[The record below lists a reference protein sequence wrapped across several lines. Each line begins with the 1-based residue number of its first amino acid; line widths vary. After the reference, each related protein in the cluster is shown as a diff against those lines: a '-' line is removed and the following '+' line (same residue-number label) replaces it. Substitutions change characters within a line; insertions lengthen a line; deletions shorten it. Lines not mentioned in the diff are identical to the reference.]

1 MTELKEYDYAIIGSG
16 ILGSVCYK
24 FLKQS
29 GKTVKVIDLTDLPNL
44 SNSKNNIFDFKEGTV
59 FYGTGGTSKVW
70 SSTYDL
76 YPKNIFPK
84 EIEDKLQVEN
94 IVKFCN
100 FLEYFRIPLREL
112 LNQNKINNK
121 FYSFENNFEVN
132 LTIRNNKNF
141 KFESVFEI
149 DDLKKLSIDNFILD
163 TNSKTITN
171 SSTGS
176 SEKYKKIIFA
186 AGGLGNSYLINLL
199 FSKYENANGKNYTN
213 HLKFVPIIFE
223 TKNYHRISKILNQ
236 RKKNNYL
243 MFPSYLLR
251 DKKNG
256 LIHSFRIYNSSIKQM
271 KSGVHYRTL
280 LFERILRKFGFSKYF
295 KVLIY
300 SDMKQSVNFLEF
312 GENSISLNSRNDRTI
327 EDLEKTIEELK
338 LQISKNKYIKT
349 VLLKD
354 DFEISEGSH
363 HIGSTTM
370 GSNNQNSVVDLNLNL
385 HHNDGFK
392 IVGTSVLPCPGSGH
406 PTLTAIL
413 LAILSLENDMND

>member
-1 MTELKEYDYAIIGSG
+1 MTKLKEYDYAIIGSG

-100 FLEYFRIPLREL
+100 FLEYFGIPLREL
-112 LNQNKINNK
+112 LNQNKINKK
-121 FYSFENNFEVN
+121 FYSFENNFEIN

-149 DDLKKLSIDNFILD
+149 DDLQKLSIHNFTLD
-163 TNSKTITN
+163 TKSKIITN
-171 SSTGS
+171 SSTGT
-176 SEKYKKIIFA
+176 SEKYNKIIFA
-186 AGGLGNSYLINLL
+186 AGGLGNSYLINLY
-199 FSKYENANGKNYTN
+199 FNKYENANGKNYTN

-223 TKNYHRISKILNQ
+223 TKKYQRINKILNQ
-236 RKKNNYL
+236 RKKNNHV
-243 MFPSYLLR
+243 MFPSYLLS

-256 LIHSFRIYNSSIKQM
+256 LIHSFRIYNSSIKQI
-271 KSGVHYRTL
+271 KSDVSYRTL

-312 GENSISLNSRNDRTI
+312 TKNSITLNSSNDRTI
-327 EDLEKTIEELK
+327 EDLQQTIEKLK
-338 LQISKNKYIKT
+338 LQISKNKHVKKA
-349 VLLKD
+349 LLKD
-354 DFEISEGSH
+354 NFEISEGSH
-363 HIGSTTM
+363 HIGLTSM

-385 HHNDGFK
+385 HHDDGFK
-392 IVGTSVLPCPGSGH
+392 IVGTSVLPCPASGH
-406 PTLTAIL
+406 PTLTSVL
-413 LAILSLENDMND
+413 LALLSLENDIND